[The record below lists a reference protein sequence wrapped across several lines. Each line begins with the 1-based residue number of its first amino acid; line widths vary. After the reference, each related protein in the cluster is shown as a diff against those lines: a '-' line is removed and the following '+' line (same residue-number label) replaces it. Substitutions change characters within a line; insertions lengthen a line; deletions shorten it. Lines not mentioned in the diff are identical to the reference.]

1 MIQILELNSDEVQN
15 ALRRRKEF
23 LQKRG
28 LSLKDGK
35 EYSGNYK
42 GTSSKRKREIY
53 AKMDELKEEIDK
65 LYHNY

>member
-1 MIQILELNSDEVQN
+1 MIEILKIDSAEVQN

-28 LSLKDGK
+28 LTITDGK

-42 GTSSKRKREIY
+42 GTTTTRKREIY
-53 AKMDELKEEIDK
+53 AKMDELKEMINK
-65 LYHNY
+65 L